1 MHSDLPEKLQFFGD
15 EFHQRIVQ
23 RFDGAMPHRIGRES
37 LDLHP
42 AGHILTQTTLTHIQ
56 NGFIVHTP
64 DRRAMRTFH
73 VIGVNLQ
80 LRQRIDTRR
89 IAQQYIAALLHGISM
104 LGIGCHV
111 NQTVEPPRRR
121 TTGNS
126 LDMGFA
132 SAIGDIVRRMQPHG
146 AMFIATDHKEAMK
159 QSFGSCAVEFRTIGS
174 LGTGEL
180 QCRNP
185 ARTARSLRQTD
196 LGGRTTRE
204 DLQQIQ
210 LRPLAERNPQSRSAA
225 ILVQHN

>member
-1 MHSDLPEKLQFFGD
+1 
-15 EFHQRIVQ
+15 
-23 RFDGAMPHRIGRES
+23 
-37 LDLHP
+37 
-42 AGHILTQTTLTHIQ
+42 
-56 NGFIVHTP
+56 
-64 DRRAMRTFH
+64 MRTFH

-104 LGIGCHV
+104 LGVGCHV
-111 NQTVEPPRRR
+111 NQTVKPPRRQ

-225 ILVQHN
+225 ILVQHNEARRTTDRQCNRQIRRVDREIQTLARNVGGKRALEHPSVGPAVQIFTNRIHSHAPQSFISQS